1 MLSLLTRVD
10 LKIITINENKPGIMC
25 QACPISLKCRIGKAD
40 PMELE
45 RIVVVTRGQGKQ
57 KGMAKQGVLKLW
69 FKKIR
74 KIWVANTG

>member
-1 MLSLLTRVD
+1 MLTLLTRVD

-57 KGMAKQGVLKLW
+57 REWLSKEY
-69 FKKIR
+69 
-74 KIWVANTG
+74 